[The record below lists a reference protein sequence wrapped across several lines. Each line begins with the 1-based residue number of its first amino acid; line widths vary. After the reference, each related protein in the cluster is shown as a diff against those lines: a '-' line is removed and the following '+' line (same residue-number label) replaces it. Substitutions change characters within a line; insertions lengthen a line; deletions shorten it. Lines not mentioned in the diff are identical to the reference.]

1 MPLIKNELWIAGP
14 GSGKSYKLVETA
26 LKFPDKK
33 ILLTTFTNSNT
44 EVLKNLFYEQNNCI
58 PPNVTIDSWWAI
70 LLKHGVKPFQGVM
83 TDNEIQGTHLV
94 NSTSS
99 TIMKN
104 GKVVGNIAEAN
115 TREYFFD
122 NNYKIYTDKIALA
135 VVRCNEKT
143 NGLVMERLS
152 LLFDFVMI
160 DEAQDLVG
168 YDLEI
173 IRLLLLSESDIILAA
188 DPRQVTFQ
196 THHSGKYKK
205 YQQGKIKDFIND
217 YFKNGEVQV
226 DTKSLK
232 DSRRC
237 NDDICKL
244 ASQIY
249 PEYPIIKSQFNTL
262 SNHHNGIFYIHQNE
276 VSTYLEDHNG
286 VQLRN
291 SIKTPTNPN
300 FSVYNFGEAKG
311 MTFDHVLIYPTKDI
325 VDWIKSKDCEILAE
339 ETRAKF
345 FVAVTRARYSVAF
358 VLPDDK
364 YVAEGQ
370 MGLGFK

>member
-26 LKFPDKK
+26 LKFPDKN

-70 LLKHGVKPFQGVM
+70 LLKHGVKPFQGVL
-83 TDNEIQGTHLV
+83 TADEIQGIHLV
-94 NSTSS
+94 NTSSS

-104 GKVVGNIAEAN
+104 GEVVRKIPEAK
-115 TREYFFD
+115 TREFFFD

-173 IRLLLLSESDIILAA
+173 IRLLLSSESDIILAA

-196 THHSGKYKK
+196 THHSDKNKKYK
-205 YQQGKIKDFIND
+205 QGKIKDFIND
-217 YFKNGEVQV
+217 YFKNGEVQI

-249 PEYPIIKSQFNTL
+249 PEYPNIKSQFNTL
-262 SNHHNGIFYIHQNE
+262 SNHDGIFYIQQSE
-276 VSTYLEDHNG
+276 VLTYLEGQN
-286 VQLRN
+286 VIQLRD
-291 SIKTPTNPN
+291 SIKTPTDPN
-300 FSVYNFGEAKG
+300 FPVYNFGEAKG
-311 MTFDHVLIYPTKDI
+311 MTFDHVLIYPTKHI
-325 VDWIKSKDCEILAE
+325 VDWIKSKDFKILAE
-339 ETRAKF
+339 KTRAKL
-345 FVAVTRARYSVAF
+345 FVAITRARYSVAF